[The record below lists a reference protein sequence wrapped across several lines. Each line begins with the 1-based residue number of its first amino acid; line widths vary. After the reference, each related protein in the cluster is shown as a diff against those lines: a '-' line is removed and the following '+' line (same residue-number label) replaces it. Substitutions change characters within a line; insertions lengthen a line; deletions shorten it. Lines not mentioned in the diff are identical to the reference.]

1 MIGPA
6 PEVLEAFGVTDAP
19 VAAEH
24 GMGRTWIAGDV
35 VLKAIDQAMRDG
47 GWRAVSLLQMS
58 PAVPFGLKNYFL
70 GASRVK
76 LRHYMIG
83 TAITG
88 LPSTLIYVGIG
99 AGSRFVSGFDS
110 RMKWAGLAVG
120 LAVTI
125 ALSIWIN
132 RMAKKRLSRGAGPQ
146 AGTPAAAD

>member
-1 MIGPA
+1 MA
-6 PEVLEAFGVTDAP
+6 
-19 VAAEH
+19 
-24 GMGRTWIAGDV
+24 WSIA
-35 VLKAIDQAMRDG
+35 L
-47 GWRAVSLLQMS
+47 S
-58 PAVPFGLKNYFL
+58 FGLQNYFL

-76 LRHYMIG
+76 LRQYMIG

-120 LAVTI
+120 IAVTI
-125 ALSIWIN
+125 AFSVWIN
-132 RMAKKRLSRGAGPQ
+132 RMAKKRLSRGAGQ